1 MKRAHRTAH
10 ARIWTVLGIL
20 LPLAFFT
27 ILALR
32 QTPPPTGLPYSW
44 TRLQVNL
51 PGRPRNE
58 RSIHAGHLEPEQDD
72 L

>member
-10 ARIWTVLGIL
+10 ARIWTVLGIA

-32 QTPPPTGLPYSW
+32 QSPPAD
-44 TRLQVNL
+44 
-51 PGRPRNE
+51 RPAVLIEAPASEIGSGEN
-58 RSIHAGHLEPEQDD
+58 SQ
-72 L
+72 

>member
-10 ARIWTVLGIL
+10 ARIWTALGIA

-32 QTPPPTGLPYSW
+32 QSPPAD
-44 TRLQVNL
+44 
-51 PGRPRNE
+51 RP
-58 RSIHAGHLEPEQDD
+58 AVLLEKPSNGETSGEASQ
-72 L
+72 

>member
-10 ARIWTVLGIL
+10 ARIWTVLGIA

-32 QTPPPTGLPYSW
+32 QTPPADRPAILIEAPVNQAETGEGN
-44 TRLQVNL
+44 R
-51 PGRPRNE
+51 
-58 RSIHAGHLEPEQDD
+58 
-72 L
+72 

>member
-10 ARIWTVLGIL
+10 ARIWTILVVL

-32 QTPPPTGLPYSW
+32 QSPPAD
-44 TRLQVNL
+44 
-51 PGRPRNE
+51 RPAILIEAPASDENSSE
-58 RSIHAGHLEPEQDD
+58 GAQ
-72 L
+72 

>member
-10 ARIWTVLGIL
+10 ARIWTLLAIL

-32 QTPPPTGLPYSW
+32 QSPPADRPAVLIKPPATGETS
-44 TRLQVNL
+44 Q
-51 PGRPRNE
+51 
-58 RSIHAGHLEPEQDD
+58 
-72 L
+72 